1 MITILF
7 RFSKFKRELFLIQND
22 RLAELQIFVCECLI
36 VPVLVVT
43 ILYTGNVEDMFF
55 FDFCFTFD
63 PIVEMKPFSLGRK
76 IILALLQIL
85 SISKSCMYSKMISM
99 TLEYQANT
107 ELSDSQV
114 RKCKYVLNVLRCQV
128 FTTIL
133 ETVANSI
140 GFLVIMNFNV
150 GEVAS
155 LLLVTLFA
163 FIFALPPISVVVSNN
178 IIHQSIIDYFKTSSS
193 V

>member
-1 MITILF
+1 M
-7 RFSKFKRELFLIQND
+7 
-22 RLAELQIFVCECLI
+22 
-36 VPVLVVT
+36 PVLVVT
-43 ILYTGNVEDMFF
+43 MLCTGNVEDMFF

-63 PIVEMKPFSLGRK
+63 SIVEMKPFSLERK
-76 IILALLQIL
+76 IILAFLEII
-85 SISKSCMYSKMISM
+85 SISKSCLYSKMISM
-99 TLEYQANT
+99 TLEYQAST

-140 GFLVIMNFNV
+140 GFLVMMNFNV

-155 LLLVTLFA
+155 LLLVTSIA
-163 FIFALPPISVVVSNN
+163 FIFALPPISVVVSNS
-178 IIHQSIIDYFKTSSS
+178 IIHQSIIEYFQTSSS
-193 V
+193 E

>member
-1 MITILF
+1 M
-7 RFSKFKRELFLIQND
+7 
-22 RLAELQIFVCECLI
+22 
-36 VPVLVVT
+36 PVLVVT
-43 ILYTGNVEDMFF
+43 MLCTGNVEDMFF

-85 SISKSCMYSKMISM
+85 SISKSCLYSKMISM

-107 ELSDSQV
+107 DLSDSQL
-114 RKCKYVLNVLRCQV
+114 RKCKYVLNVLRCEI

-133 ETVANSI
+133 ETVVTSI
-140 GFLVIMNFNV
+140 GFLVIMNVYV

-155 LLLVTLFA
+155 LLLVTSIA
-163 FIFALPPISVVVSNN
+163 FIFALPPISVVVSNS
-178 IIHQSIIDYFKTSSS
+178 IIHQSIIEYFQTSSS
-193 V
+193 E